1 MMHTK
6 TKDGSPR
13 VVLTVVYTGLI
24 LVVTAAMLYH
34 VVLGS
39 LLTDIALAVA
49 GDPSQ
54 PTQAEGAAAPMA
66 QESASALSPDARIT
80 QIEELL
86 RSVKLTGEASES
98 RSKENKVMAR
108 ELIGYVKIMVAVL
121 VAIAIGFPL
130 AIWLMSR
137 RRLLGLSGLSGE
149 VTATLVLV
157 EERQA
162 KLANI
167 LKDIQNEIDYLHTM
181 SVPDLKNL
189 IQQAETY
196 LKQNEKDLELVGPGK
211 RSSQ

>member
-1 MMHTK
+1 MIHTK
-6 TKDGSPR
+6 TGDGAPR
-13 VVLTVVYTGLI
+13 VAFTLAYTGFI
-24 LVVTAAMLYH
+24 FIVIAAMLYY

-39 LLTDIALAVA
+39 FLTDIALAVA
-49 GDPSQ
+49 GEPSQ
-54 PTQAEGAAAPMA
+54 PTQAKAAASPGVD
-66 QESASALSPDARIT
+66 ESGRAVSPEARID

-121 VAIAIGFPL
+121 VAIAVGFPL

-211 RSSQ
+211 RQSQ

>member
-1 MMHTK
+1 MIHRETRYRR
-6 TKDGSPR
+6 SR
-13 VVLTVVYTGLI
+13 VVGTVACTGVI
-24 LVVTAAMLYH
+24 LAVIAALLYH

-39 LLTDIALAVA
+39 LLTDIALAIG
-49 GDPSQ
+49 GDPTSTTEAVTVGPPSEGETTLPK
-54 PTQAEGAAAPMA
+54 PT
-66 QESASALSPDARIT
+66 DAFIDDLGQSINKAT
-80 QIEELL
+80 
-86 RSVKLTGEASES
+86 S
-98 RSKENKVMAR
+98 RSYEIKMMAR
-108 ELIGYVKIMVAVL
+108 ELIGYIRIMVAVL
-121 VAIAIGFPL
+121 VVIAVGFPL
-130 AIWLMSR
+130 TIWLMSR
-137 RRLLGLSGLSGE
+137 RRLIGLSGLSGE

-211 RSSQ
+211 RASR